1 MTRMGCRSNWP
12 DPIPA
17 NRACGQNRSFF
28 LIRPPSPIRRPPVHQ
43 SRTLRAVTEGLAWRV
58 RAFGGVS
65 LTIAQIELD
74 LFYLGSRIFYFSSS
88 GEPGDGGHGSSACS
102 CWIGGRMTKKYRLA
116 ELQLAIMQV
125 LWERGE
131 ATVAEVRESLEDER
145 PLAYTTISTMLTKM
159 ERSGHVSHRNQG
171 RLLVYR
177 PAVGEETVSKSMVS
191 DLANRLFRGDV
202 TQMVSQLLE
211 GCDVDSD
218 ELARL
223 RLLIREKEREVRDA
237 E

>member
-1 MTRMGCRSNWP
+1 
-12 DPIPA
+12 
-17 NRACGQNRSFF
+17 
-28 LIRPPSPIRRPPVHQ
+28 
-43 SRTLRAVTEGLAWRV
+43 
-58 RAFGGVS
+58 
-65 LTIAQIELD
+65 
-74 LFYLGSRIFYFSSS
+74 
-88 GEPGDGGHGSSACS
+88 
-102 CWIGGRMTKKYRLA
+102 MTKKYRLA